1 MIFASWRKSV
11 VKGKTKA
18 DKETNSRDASLRL
31 GPEGTHISAQLFAC
45 L

>member
-18 DKETNSRDASLRL
+18 DKVTNSRDMRQRR
-31 GPEGTHISAQLFAC
+31 GPEGSHISARLYAC